1 MMKPIHIKNFV
12 PEPKDLELKID
23 YLKNIEPE
31 EINEDL
37 KNLVEK
43 KADNFRFVI
52 GWMYQKERRRVFSML
67 QLYDYTKES
76 SDFLAAM
83 EHLKSSFSALEA
95 LMKRGVGE
103 STGSQEV
110 TVNGIDGTLHART
123 EPLDRLAWS
132 RFIFESI
139 SMRRSDLV
147 SLHMQYDSEEA
158 ARAEPKSADLA
169 RFYVD
174 YIKGMLTPD
183 AQHERLFAQY
193 TEVFAPGFHP
203 RARVALQPLYYVAI
217 GDKVNFEKS
226 MRVAGKAHHKAAM
239 SNHAPFSIDQMAYPS
254 DLIATASLAYDT
266 HGWTLQHTNDYIPQW
281 WIYNRFAPPE

>member
-1 MMKPIHIKNFV
+1 MKPIHIKNFL
-12 PEPKDLELKID
+12 PEPEDTGSLLRYLESG
-23 YLKNIEPE
+23 
-31 EINEDL
+31 
-37 KNLVEK
+37 EK
-43 KADNFRFVI
+43 ERFHSRLEGLLEKRYDNFAFIVSRIFE
-52 GWMYQKERRRVFSML
+52 MERKRVFSIL
-67 QLYDYTKES
+67 QLYGFTQKK

-95 LMKRGVGE
+95 LMNRGVGE
-103 STGSQEV
+103 SAGSQEV
-110 TVNGIDGTLHART
+110 TVNGISGTLHART

-139 SMRRSDLV
+139 SMRRPDLV
-147 SLHMQYDSEEA
+147 SLQMQYDSEEA

-169 RFYVD
+169 RFYAD
-174 YIKGMLTPD
+174 YIKGMLSPD

-266 HGWTLQHTNDYIPQW
+266 HGWTLQHTNDYLPQW